1 MKEPHVHELR
11 PSWVRVWNTR
21 VSPLLIHT
29 SASSSA
35 TLMHPLP
42 LPLLGWAAS
51 ITFTSSPPEA
61 LPPPRLG
68 PPSPAS
74 PHAALGTPQLE
85 NEAWGLLC
93 FSLVPSKLLEQNTH
107 THTHNHREGQGKHKR
122 RQEDGSFP
130 PRAGG
135 GVPGRGIGCQ

>member
-1 MKEPHVHELR
+1 
-11 PSWVRVWNTR
+11 
-21 VSPLLIHT
+21 
-29 SASSSA
+29 
-35 TLMHPLP
+35 MHPLP

-107 THTHNHREGQGKHKR
+107 THTHTTTERGRASTREGKKTDHSLP
-122 RQEDGSFP
+122 EL
-130 PRAGG
+130 GG
-135 GVPGRGIGCQ
+135 GFQVGGLGANE